1 MNMLLG
7 FLLLLTVTS
16 AVAEPFEARVTAARN
31 AAETPDT
38 RSYDRVMFE
47 AVGARLANA
56 FQSCAATAPGPKV
69 PFVLV
74 ADLTPAGKPTAV
86 DVQPRTE
93 IATCFAGRFAALTF
107 PAPPAVGDRTH
118 YPVYLDMRIPF

>member
-1 MNMLLG
+1 MNPLLG
-7 FLLLLTVTS
+7 FLLLLTTTS
-16 AVAEPFEARVTAARN
+16 AVGATFEERVAAARN
-31 AAETPDT
+31 AAEAPET
-38 RSYDRVMFE
+38 RSYDRVMFD

-56 FQSCAATAPGPKV
+56 FQSCAATAPGTKA

-74 ADLTPAGKPTAV
+74 ADLTPTGKPTAV

-93 IATCFAGRFAALTF
+93 IAACFAGRFAALTF
-107 PAPPAVGDRTH
+107 PAPPAIGGRTH